1 MGEERKIVG
10 VRELRGN
17 LSALL
22 REVGE
27 GAAIVIT
34 SNGKPIAELRPPSA
48 PMRASRRF
56 GGLKGQIWMA
66 EDFDETP
73 QDIIDSIEADL

>member
-1 MGEERKIVG
+1 MGVERKIVG

-27 GAAIVIT
+27 GGTVVVT
-34 SNGKPIAELRPPSA
+34 SRGKPIAELRPPSQ
-48 PMRASRRF
+48 PDPRQRRF
-56 GGLKGQIWMA
+56 GGLKGRIWMA
-66 EDFDETP
+66 DDFDETP
-73 QDIIDSIEADL
+73 QDLIDAVEADL